1 MSRHPPLPTNMP
13 PGRPPKRSR
22 PSPTSNPRA
31 SANVNTATRNSTQ
44 ASSPSHASTS
54 FVSAGDGDDGHPL
67 SPFLNTTFSTHR
79 LSPLY
84 VGSQPLTQDRIRTLS
99 YRLRDFLV
107 GDVVRGVELGLDRLA
122 DDGAMSRTGA
132 LEAVAISWVTLHGL
146 VGPYPDTK
154 QYRDA
159 RGRNSTP
166 LGGNS
171 GDGQAGDV
179 SSLSPSTGAWASP
192 GKTRGLQILLQYEHA
207 ECAAL
212 LLPSIRDAATSKAVA
227 AAADHASSGP
237 DPLLN
242 FALGR
247 PDDKDPAF
255 LHLPL
260 LLLRMPAPLKAA
272 ITDFLSRTFDCR
284 VSSLGLGTR
293 SLVRALETWMG
304 ELGPEASVNSAK
316 DVVLT
321 LGFYPPTVMQCRRRR
336 RQEQQH
342 QQQDMAQVTKVN
354 GDEDDAPEASE
365 TTSGLKSIDIIVP
378 SADLLRFIAAGRPH
392 ELGKD
397 APPHQLRGKRKRA
410 GAESRDPYIEAKR
423 RRLGGDKDEEGWTWR
438 RWPATSEDSGS
449 ILDSGPPQPFT
460 EALAKYVQQHLALD
474 MFHPAVRISKIA
486 CGGFVLSEGRVK
498 IFGTPPSVG
507 ADDGTPVAKQRATWG
522 VLGGL
527 LEKACVKPP
536 DEKLGREGR
545 NPARFTT

>member
-1 MSRHPPLPTNMP
+1 MP

-22 PSPTSNPRA
+22 PSPASNPQA
-31 SANVNTATRNSTQ
+31 SANVNTATRNSAQ
-44 ASSPSHASTS
+44 DSSPSHASTS

-67 SPFLNTTFSTHR
+67 TPFLNTTFSTHR

-107 GDVVRGVELGLDRLA
+107 GDVVRGVELGLDRPT

-146 VGPYPDTK
+146 VGPYPGTK

-159 RGRNSTP
+159 RERDSTP

-171 GDGQAGDV
+171 ADGQAGEV
-179 SSLSPSTGAWASP
+179 SALSPSNGVSASP

-212 LLPSIRDAATSKAVA
+212 LLPSIKDAATSKDVA
-227 AAADHASSGP
+227 AAEDQASSGS
-237 DPLLN
+237 DHLLN
-242 FALGR
+242 FAVGS

-293 SLVRALETWMG
+293 SLVRALETWTR
-304 ELGPEASVNSAK
+304 ELGPEANATAAK
-316 DVVLT
+316 DVMLT

-336 RQEQQH
+336 RQEQCH
-342 QQQDMAQVTKVN
+342 QQQEKAQVKKAD
-354 GDEDDAPEASE
+354 GDKDDAQEASE
-365 TTSGLKSIDIIVP
+365 TTSGLKSIDVIVP
-378 SADLLRFIAAGRPH
+378 SADLLRFITAGKTR

-397 APPHQLRGKRKRA
+397 EPPDQARGRRKRA
-410 GAESRDPYIEAKR
+410 GTEDRDPYIEAKR
-423 RRLGGDKDEEGWTWR
+423 RRLAGDKDEEGWTWR
-438 RWPATSEDSGS
+438 RRPATSEHSVS
-449 ILDSGPPQPFT
+449 MLDSGPPQPFT
-460 EALAKYVQQHLALD
+460 EALAQYVQQHLALD
-474 MFHPAVRISKIA
+474 MFHPAVRISKVA

-498 IFGTPPSVG
+498 IFGTPPRVG
-507 ADDGTPVAKQRATWG
+507 ADNGTPDAKQRATWG

-527 LEKACVKPP
+527 LEKACMKPS
-536 DEKLGREGR
+536 DEKLGGQGR
-545 NPARFTT
+545 NPA

>member
-1 MSRHPPLPTNMP
+1 MP

-22 PSPTSNPRA
+22 PSPTSNPQV
-31 SANVNTATRNSTQ
+31 SANVNTATHNSHQ

-54 FVSAGDGDDGHPL
+54 FVSAGDGNDGQP
-67 SPFLNTTFSTHR
+67 STPFLNTTFSTHR

-107 GDVVRGVELGLDRLA
+107 GDVVRGVELGLDRPT

-132 LEAVAISWVTLHGL
+132 LEAVAISWITLHGL
-146 VGPYPDTK
+146 VGPYPGTR
-154 QYRDA
+154 RD
-159 RGRNSTP
+159 STP
-166 LGGNS
+166 LGGDS
-171 GDGQAGDV
+171 GDGLAGDV
-179 SSLSPSTGAWASP
+179 SSLSPSTGVWASP
-192 GKTRGLQILLQYEHA
+192 GKMRGLQILLQYEHA

-212 LLPSIRDAATSKAVA
+212 LLPSIKDAATSKDVA
-227 AAADHASSGP
+227 GGADRVPSGP

-242 FALGR
+242 FAVGG
-247 PDDKDPAF
+247 PDEKDPAF

-272 ITDFLSRTFDCR
+272 VIDFLSRTFDCR
-284 VSSLGLGTR
+284 VSSLSLGTR
-293 SLVRALETWMG
+293 SLVRALETWTG
-304 ELGPEASVNSAK
+304 ELGPETSANTAK

-321 LGFYPPTVMQCRRRR
+321 LGFYPPTVMQCRRRM
-336 RQEQQH
+336 RQGPRHRQP
-342 QQQDMAQVTKVN
+342 DMAQVKQAG
-354 GDEDDAPEASE
+354 GDEDDAPEALE
-365 TTSGLKSIDIIVP
+365 TTSGLKSIDVIVP
-378 SADLLRFIAAGRPH
+378 SADLLRFITAGRAH

-397 APPHQLRGKRKRA
+397 APPNQARGKRKRT

-438 RWPATSEDSGS
+438 RSPATSEPFGS
-449 ILDSGPPQPFT
+449 MLDPGPPQPFT
-460 EALAKYVQQHLALD
+460 ETLAQYLQQHLALD

-507 ADDGTPVAKQRATWG
+507 ADDGTSDAKQRATWG

-527 LEKACVKPP
+527 LERACVKPP
-536 DEKLGREGR
+536 DERLGGQGR
-545 NPARFTT
+545 NPA

>member
-1 MSRHPPLPTNMP
+1 MP

-22 PSPTSNPRA
+22 PSHPQSRPSPTSNPQV
-31 SANVNTATRNSTQ
+31 SANVNTATRNSNQ

-54 FVSAGDGDDGHPL
+54 LFSAGDGDDGQP
-67 SPFLNTTFSTHR
+67 STPFLNTTFSTHR

-107 GDVVRGVELGLDRLA
+107 GDVVRGVELGLDRPA

-132 LEAVAISWVTLHGL
+132 LEAVAISWITLHGL
-146 VGPYPDTK
+146 VGPYPGTR
-154 QYRDA
+154 QHRDA
-159 RGRNSTP
+159 RGRDSTP
-166 LGGNS
+166 LGGDS
-171 GDGQAGDV
+171 GDGSAGDV
-179 SSLSPSTGAWASP
+179 SSLSPSTGVWASP
-192 GKTRGLQILLQYEHA
+192 GKMRGLQILLQYEHA

-212 LLPSIRDAATSKAVA
+212 LLPSIKDVATSKDVA
-227 AAADHASSGP
+227 AAADHVPSAP

-242 FALGR
+242 FAVGR

-272 ITDFLSRTFDCR
+272 VIDFLSRTFDCR
-284 VSSLGLGTR
+284 ASSLSLGTR
-293 SLVRALETWMG
+293 SLVRALETWAG
-304 ELGPEASVNSAK
+304 ELGPEVSANSAK

-321 LGFYPPTVMQCRRRR
+321 LGFYPPTVMQCRRRM
-336 RQEQQH
+336 RQEPQH
-342 QQQDMAQVTKVN
+342 RQQDIAQVKQAD
-354 GDEDDAPEASE
+354 GDEDDALEALE
-365 TTSGLKSIDIIVP
+365 TTSGLKSIDVIVP
-378 SADLLRFIAAGRPH
+378 SADLLRFITAGRAH

-397 APPHQLRGKRKRA
+397 APPNQARGKRKRT
-410 GAESRDPYIEAKR
+410 GAESRDPNIEAKR

-438 RWPATSEDSGS
+438 RCPATPEPSGS
-449 ILDSGPPQPFT
+449 MLDPGPPQPFT
-460 EALAKYVQQHLALD
+460 EALAQYVQQHLALD

-498 IFGTPPSVG
+498 IFGTPPSVS
-507 ADDGTPVAKQRATWG
+507 ADEGTPDAKQRATWG

-536 DEKLGREGR
+536 DEKLGGEGR
-545 NPARFTT
+545 KPA